1 MPARAAV
8 ACGHPVTAAAA
19 AEVLEDGGNA
29 FDAVLAALFAACV
42 AEPVLASLGGGGY
55 LLAQS
60 QAGKP
65 LVYDFF
71 VQTPLRKPDLA
82 RLDFHAIHADFGTT
96 RQEFHIG
103 LGAVATPGA
112 VRGAFAIHRDLC
124 TLPMTRLVEPAVRA
138 AREGVCVNRLQSFIF
153 DIIRPIYLAT
163 PEARQTYASRSRPDS
178 LSTEGETLIQKALAD
193 TLEALARDGDSLFYD
208 GEIGRRIVKLCGD
221 GGGLLGVEDLECYRV
236 ECRQALSVDYRGAR
250 LSTNPPPSSGGILIA
265 FALRL
270 LESRDVQALAFGS
283 AAHLGLLADV
293 MELTNKARVDSQAGA
308 GTLAGG
314 GILDPSYLQRY
325 RKEIL
330 GRSACPRGTTH
341 ISVIDAAEN
350 VAAMTL
356 SNGEGCGHLIPD
368 TGVMLNNMLGE
379 EDVNP
384 QGFHRWQPGQRMSS
398 MMAPSLLRL
407 ADGQRIALGSGG
419 SNRIRSAMLQ
429 VISNLVDFAMPLQQ
443 AVDSPRI
450 HSERGHLNVEP
461 GYLEPDL
468 RALLAANPDH
478 TTWDSLNLFFG
489 GVHAVALNDRSF
501 TAAGD
506 PRRGGLG
513 MVLKQA

>member
-1 MPARAAV
+1 MSVKAAV

-19 AEVLEDGGNA
+19 AEVLRDGGNA

-55 LLAQS
+55 LLAQP
-60 QAGKP
+60 QARDP
-65 LVYDFF
+65 LIYDFF
-71 VQTPLRKPDLA
+71 VQTPLRKPDLG

-124 TLPMTRLVEPAVRA
+124 TLPMARLVEPAVRA
-138 AREGVCVNRLQSFIF
+138 AREGVRVNRLQSFIF

-163 PEARQTYASRSRPDS
+163 PEARQIYASKLRADS
-178 LSTEGETLIQKALAD
+178 LSVEGETLIQSALAD
-193 TLEALARDGDSLFYD
+193 TLEALACDGDSLFYE
-208 GEIGRRIVKLCGD
+208 GEIGRRIVNLCD
-221 GGGLLGVEDLECYRV
+221 DCGGQLGSEDLARYRV
-236 ECRQALSVDYRGAR
+236 KRRQALSVNYRGAQ
-250 LSTNPPPSSGGILIA
+250 LCTNPPPSSGGILIA
-265 FALRL
+265 FALQL
-270 LESRDVQALAFGS
+270 LQTRDITALTFGS

-293 MELTNKARVDSQAGA
+293 MALTNKARVDRQAGA
-308 GTLAGG
+308 GNEDGE
-314 GILDPSYLQRY
+314 GILDPSYLEHY
-325 RKEIL
+325 REEIL
-330 GRSACPRGTTH
+330 ARSACLRGTTH

-384 QGFHRWQPGQRMSS
+384 QGFHRWQPGRRMSS
-398 MMAPSLLRL
+398 MMAPSLLSL
-407 ADGQRIALGSGG
+407 PDGRRIALGSGG
-419 SNRIRSAMLQ
+419 SNRIRTAMLQ
-429 VISNLVDFAMPLQQ
+429 VISNVVDFAMPLQQ

-450 HSERGHLNVEP
+450 HCERGHLNVEP
-461 GYLEPDL
+461 GYPDPDL
-468 RALLAANPDH
+468 KTLLAANPDH

-489 GVHAVALNDRSF
+489 GVHAVELGDRSF
-501 TAAGD
+501 AVAGD

-513 MVLKQA
+513 MILK